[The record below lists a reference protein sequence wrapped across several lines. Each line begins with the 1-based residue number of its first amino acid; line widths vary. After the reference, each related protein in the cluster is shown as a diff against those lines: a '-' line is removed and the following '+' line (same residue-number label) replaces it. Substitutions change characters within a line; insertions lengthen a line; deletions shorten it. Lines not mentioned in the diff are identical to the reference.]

1 MMIVDDYLD
10 NVDDDSLNLYM
21 NNDDLNEII
30 YYGMKKILDESNLK
44 DL

>member
-1 MMIVDDYLD
+1 
-10 NVDDDSLNLYM
+10 M

-44 DL
+44 DLLWLNLKLMKMR